1 MDADMDAWRSERAA
15 QQEKVAQALA
25 PAEGGTAEGDAAGI
39 AADTGDGAAGAA
51 GESGGADAMETESQ
65 LIRL

>member
-1 MDADMDAWRSERAA
+1 MDAWRSERAA

-25 PAEGGTAEGDAAGI
+25 PADGGTAEGDAAGI
-39 AADTGDGAAGAA
+39 AADTGGGAAGAA